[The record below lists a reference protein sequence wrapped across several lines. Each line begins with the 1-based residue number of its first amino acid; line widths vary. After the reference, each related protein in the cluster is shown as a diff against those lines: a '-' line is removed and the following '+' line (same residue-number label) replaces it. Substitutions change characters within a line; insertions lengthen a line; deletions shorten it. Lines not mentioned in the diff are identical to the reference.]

1 MWHRSSYMKKGFR
14 LNDFQKTMATKT
26 KGKILVVDDNA
37 GIRGALKV
45 LLPLHFEQ
53 VELIASPKELMA
65 KMNQFRPN
73 VVLLDM
79 NFHTDINT
87 GNEGLYWVAEL
98 KKYFPQTEVVLFTA
112 YADIQLAVEGM
123 KRGAF
128 DFVVKPWDNA
138 RLVEIL
144 AKAVEKNR
152 KEQKQSPQHEQQQV
166 LPDKM
171 IWGESPQMQAIRRT
185 VEKIAP
191 TEATVLITGENGTGK
206 DVLAGEIHSRS
217 SRCSRQMVSVDV
229 GALTETLFE
238 SELFGHVKGAFT
250 DAHTDHTGKFE
261 QANGG
266 TLFLDEIGNIPLH
279 LQGKLLRVLQNRCIT
294 KVGDTRQIP
303 IDIRLICAT
312 NMDLEQMIRDGK
324 FREDL
329 YYRINT
335 MHIVLPPLRERM
347 DEIRH
352 LAEQFMLRYAEKYG
366 RNVKH
371 IDHQA
376 LSALKL
382 HRWRGNIRELKNAIE
397 KAVIMS
403 EGETLTLQD
412 LQMSISLPDNSPATR
427 NPMSL
432 GGGASQASGKGEQEY
447 NGETLEMQEERT
459 IRAAMEKCGGNLS
472 LVAKTLNISRP
483 TLYSKLKKY
492 NI

>member
-1 MWHRSSYMKKGFR
+1 
-14 LNDFQKTMATKT
+14 MAAKI

-45 LLPLHFEQ
+45 LLPMHFEQ
-53 VELIASPKELMA
+53 VELISSPKELMG
-65 KMNQFRPN
+65 KVQQMGPN
-73 VVLLDM
+73 AVLLDM

-87 GNEGLYWVAEL
+87 GNEGLFWLAEL
-98 KKYFPQTEVVLFTA
+98 KKSRPEIEVVLFTA

-128 DFVVKPWDNA
+128 DFIVKPWDNEK
-138 RLVEIL
+138 LVEIL
-144 AKAVEKNR
+144 AKAVKKNQGEGSKGR
-152 KEQKQSPQHEQQQV
+152 KQESF
-166 LPDKM
+166 LPDRM
-171 IWGESPQMQAIRRT
+171 IWGTSSAMQGIRRT

-191 TEATVLITGENGTGK
+191 TDATVLITGENGTGK
-206 DVLAGEIHSRS
+206 DVLAGEIHRMSSRS
-217 SRCSRQMVSVDV
+217 ARPMVSVDL
-229 GALTETLFE
+229 GAITESLFE

-250 DAHTDHTGKFE
+250 DAHADHTGKFE

-279 LQGKLLRVLQNRCIT
+279 LQAKLLRVLQNRCIT

-312 NMDLEQMIRDGK
+312 NMDIAQMIRDGR

-335 MHIVLPPLRERM
+335 MHLMLPPLRERT
-347 DEIRH
+347 DEIKE
-352 LAEQFMLRYAEKYG
+352 LVLSFMHTYAEKYG
-366 RNVKH
+366 RNVKS
-371 IDHQA
+371 IDQQV
-376 LSALKL
+376 LDSLRL
-382 HRWRGNIRELKNAIE
+382 HRWSGNIRELKNTIE

-403 EGETLTLQD
+403 DGDTLTMDD
-412 LQMSISLPDNSPATR
+412 LQLSIPYGGQQSADGQPKPA
-427 NPMSL
+427 M
-432 GGGASQASGKGEQEY
+432 EY
-447 NGETLEMQEERT
+447 CGETLEMQEEKT

-492 NI
+492 GI